1 MPLLLAGGLMPA
13 RGQEAIQMSIAG
25 QDAAEARHR
34 AASSLGYYNLKLGP
48 TAWNFG
54 AGLGIDY
61 NSNVNLTE
69 TNPDADVIFRPQIDT
84 RMIWP
89 VSTQNSITL
98 ALGGGYSAY
107 VNNPVLDRLYI
118 LPGSELSFDI
128 YAGDFLINLHDRFS
142 ISENSYQDP
151 SVAGTGYYSQ
161 LVNAVGVTPTWDLNK
176 TIVKFGYD
184 HVIYETLNSS
194 SPQIAS
200 TQPSGYSEVF
210 FASAGYTLKPQMLA
224 GVELGGSLIHYDTT
238 TSYQPYSDAT
248 QWNVGGFFDTPVSDY
263 IHFTAHAGY
272 TVYEPQAGTA
282 SGPTDSFNGMY
293 AQIDIRHRLNKHME
307 YGLSGGRTINVA
319 FYGGTVDQ
327 YFVSW
332 NASWR
337 IVQKLTLSTSFTY
350 YQGTQLISGGETYN
364 QYGPGINLS
373 YPIMAK
379 LTGGLS
385 YQYYFRDSNL
395 PGRNYTVNVVSLS
408 LTYKF

>member
-1 MPLLLAGGLMPA
+1 MPLLLAGGLTPA
-13 RGQEAIQMSIAG
+13 LGQEAIQMSIAG
-25 QDAAEARHR
+25 ADAAEARR
-34 AASSLGYYNLKLGP
+34 KAATTLGYYNLKMGP

-69 TNPDADVIFRPQIDT
+69 TNPQADFIFRPQIDT

-107 VNNPVLDRLYI
+107 INNPGLDRLYI
-118 LPGSELSFDI
+118 TPGSELSFDV

-142 ISENSYQDP
+142 ISEASYQDP
-151 SVAGTGYYSQ
+151 SVAATGYYSQ
-161 LVNAVGVTPTWDLNK
+161 FQNAVGVAPTWDLNK
-176 TIVKFGYD
+176 AIVKFGYD

-194 SPQIAS
+194 SAQLSGA
-200 TQPSGYSEVF
+200 QPSGHSEVF
-210 FASAGYTLKPQMLA
+210 FASGGYSLKPAMLA

-238 TSYQPYSDAT
+238 TSYQPYSDAI
-248 QWNVGGFFDTPVSDY
+248 QWNVGGFFDSPVTDY

-272 TVYEPQAGTA
+272 TVYEPQAGAA
-282 SGPTDSFNGMY
+282 SAPGDSFNGMY
-293 AQIDIRHRLNKHME
+293 AQIDIRHRLNQYVD

-327 YFVSW
+327 YFVVW
-332 NASWR
+332 QANWH
-337 IVQKLTLSTSFTY
+337 IVRKLTLSTPFTY
-350 YQGTQLISGGETYN
+350 FHGTQLYTGGETYD

-373 YPIMAK
+373 YPLTAK
-379 LTGGLS
+379 LTGNLG
-385 YQYYFRDSNL
+385 YQYYLRYSNL
-395 PGRNYTVNVVSLS
+395 PDRNYTVNVVSLN
-408 LTYKF
+408 LYYRF